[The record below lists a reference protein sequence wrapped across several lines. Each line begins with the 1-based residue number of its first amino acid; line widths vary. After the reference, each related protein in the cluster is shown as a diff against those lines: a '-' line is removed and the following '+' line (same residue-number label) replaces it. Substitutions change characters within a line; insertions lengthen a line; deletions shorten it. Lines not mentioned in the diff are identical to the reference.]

1 MKPYNFKTLG
11 IFIFL
16 GLTSLGF
23 LLGRSIIKVKNLER
37 TVVVKGLA
45 EKEVSAN
52 IALWPIKFSEANN
65 SLSNLYDKLEKDK
78 KIIIKFLEQ
87 NGFSENEITIS
98 QPSITDKLALE
109 YGNTKNIRFRYVA
122 NQAITVYSKKIEKVR
137 EISPKISELGK
148 KGIVI
153 ISNNYDS
160 RIQYFFTK
168 LNNVKPEMI
177 KEATK
182 KAREVA
188 LKFAED
194 SKSSLG
200 KIKSARQGQ
209 FSIRDRDKNTRYIKK
224 VRVVSTIEYY
234 LSD

>member
-1 MKPYNFKTLG
+1 MKQNNFIILG

-23 LLGRSIIKVKNLER
+23 LLGRSIIKVKNFER
-37 TVVVKGLA
+37 TVIVKGLA

-65 SLSNLYDKLEKDK
+65 NLSNLYNRLEKNK
-78 KIIIKFLEQ
+78 KIIVEFLKQ
-87 NGFSENEITIS
+87 NGFSEKEITIS

-109 YGNTKNIRFRYVA
+109 YGNTKDIKFRYVA
-122 NQAITVYSKKIEKVR
+122 NQSITVYSTKINKVR

-153 ISNNYDS
+153 ISNNYEN

-168 LNNVKPEMI
+168 LNDIKPEMI
-177 KEATK
+177 KEATQ

-188 LKFAED
+188 IKFADD
-194 SKSSLG
+194 SKSKLG
-200 KIKSARQGQ
+200 KIKSAKQGQ
-209 FSIRDRDKNTRYIKK
+209 FSIRNRDNNTGYRKK
-224 VRVVSTIEYY
+224 IRVVTTIEYY

>member
-37 TVVVKGLA
+37 TVIVKGLA

-109 YGNTKNIRFRYVA
+109 YGNTKDIRFRYVA

-168 LNNVKPEMI
+168 LNNIKPEMI

>member
-153 ISNNYDS
+153 ISNNYES

>member
-65 SLSNLYDKLEKDK
+65 SLSKLYNKLEKDK

-109 YGNTKNIRFRYVA
+109 YGNTKDIRFRYVA

>member
-78 KIIIKFLEQ
+78 KIIIKFLKQ

-153 ISNNYDS
+153 ISNNYES